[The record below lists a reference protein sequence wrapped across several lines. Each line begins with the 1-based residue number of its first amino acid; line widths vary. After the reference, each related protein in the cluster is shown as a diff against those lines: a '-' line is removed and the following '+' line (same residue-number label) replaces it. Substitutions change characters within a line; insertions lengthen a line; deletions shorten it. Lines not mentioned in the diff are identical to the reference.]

1 MLPQTEEKT
10 TALWMKEA
18 KKGYIRVGVL
28 ILLNKK
34 PTHGYEIMKEI
45 KNRTGGFW
53 KPTAGG
59 VYPILKDLEEAK
71 YIEGHWS
78 TQNKR
83 KTKVYKITDTGR
95 QILKHALIKQSE
107 IANNINLIFQEFAT
121 DVLKIQTQKL
131 PTPIMPSPFTPFLE
145 EKTKEDKTSLTEKR
159 KHLKLTIEM
168 LQKELASLDKEEN
181 ERKVRQKKAEKAT
194 SIIQK
199 PSQSRSSQI

>member
-1 MLPQTEEKT
+1 MLPQTEERT

-181 ERKVRQKKAEKAT
+181 ERKARQKKAEKAT
-194 SIIQK
+194 SIVQK